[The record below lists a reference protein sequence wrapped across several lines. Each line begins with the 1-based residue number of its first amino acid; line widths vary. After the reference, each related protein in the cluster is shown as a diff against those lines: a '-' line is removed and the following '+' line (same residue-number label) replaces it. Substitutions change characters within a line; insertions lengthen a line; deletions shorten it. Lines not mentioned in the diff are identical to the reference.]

1 MAMSSQAAGN
11 KPPGEAGMVAR
22 GRVAVHPV
30 WLRLTHWL
38 NALAVVLMLLS
49 GWRIYNG
56 SPIFDFRFPRDFTL
70 GGWLGGALQWHF
82 AAMWLL
88 AANGVIYLA
97 LNTGTRRLWRK
108 FLPLHPPAIPRHLL
122 ARFGGRFNHSDPAH
136 STA

>member
-11 KPPGEAGMVAR
+11 KPPGEAGTVAR

-38 NALAVVLMLLS
+38 NALAVVLMVLS
-49 GWRIYNG
+49 GWRIYNA

-97 LNTGTRRLWRK
+97 LNTVFVFAALVTPGLLKRFKTLKTRSS
-108 FLPLHPPAIPRHLL
+108 HA
-122 ARFGGRFNHSDPAH
+122 
-136 STA
+136 